1 MRMRRHH
8 AKVIGRDGESG
19 HFLVEAAIGLVIFT
33 IALLSA
39 MQFLRWNMDPL
50 LMQERQDKAAK
61 QAESVLNELAARK
74 NSNLPDGGSFAV
86 GAQGDPTRNADNTV
100 TLNCSTAY
108 CDQIVAA
115 PQAAGTAYYFTR
127 ADWGAAAPADGMQ
140 VYVRATAST
149 AAHSLTRLPSPNS
162 ARSPA
167 RSSTRP
173 SSKPSPKCRPPTGP
187 PSEVTAVTTNSS
199 RRSPEAA

>member
-74 NSNLPDGGSFAV
+74 NSNLPAGGSFAV
-86 GAQGDPTRNADNTV
+86 GAQGDPTRNADNSV

-115 PQAAGTAYYFTR
+115 PQAAGTAYDFTR
-127 ADWGAAAPADGMQ
+127 ADWGAAAPAGGMQ
-140 VYVRATAST
+140 IYVRAWRVET
-149 AAHSLTRLPSPNS
+149 LDD
-162 ARSPA
+162 ARNYRRITVA
-167 RSSTRP
+167 VF
-173 SSKPSPKCRPPTGP
+173 PTGSGEP
-187 PSEVTAVTTNSS
+187 LAVRKSEIVQ
-199 RRSPEAA
+199 R